1 MVHFT
6 HPSKEEIY
14 DSKIVPLVT
23 QLSDLCAEHEMSTI
37 IVVHCPSHT
46 RPKMCATSMRI
57 HEDWGAPEGL
67 IELCMMMQFG
77 YNLGTAPQEPTHEDH
92 EPLPSA

>member
-1 MVHFT
+1 MVQFT

-14 DSKIVPLVT
+14 DSQIQPLV
-23 QLSDLCAEHEMSTI
+23 QEIIDLCEQHEMANI

-46 RPKMCATSMRI
+46 RPDMCATSMNA
-57 HEDWGAPEGL
+57 HEDWGTPEVFL
-67 IELCMMMQFG
+67 DLCMMMKFG
-77 YNLGTAPQEPTHEDH
+77 YNLDTTPKEPAHEDH